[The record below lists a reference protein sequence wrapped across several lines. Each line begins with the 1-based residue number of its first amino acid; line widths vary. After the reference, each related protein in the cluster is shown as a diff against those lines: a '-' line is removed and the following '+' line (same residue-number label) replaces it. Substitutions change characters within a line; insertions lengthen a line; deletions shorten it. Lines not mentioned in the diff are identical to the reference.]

1 MNKNELRAVMMKHGE
16 RMVDLAKHLGI
27 ATSSLSNKVN
37 GLCNFKRD
45 EIAEICNHYSL
56 TSDELFNIFFDDAV
70 NHQVTEKEKEVTA

>member
-1 MNKNELRAVMMKHGE
+1 MKKNELRAVRMKDGE
-16 RMVDLAKHLGI
+16 RMADLAKNLGI

-56 TSDELFNIFFDDAV
+56 TADELYNIFFNDVV
-70 NHQVTEKEKEVTA
+70 NHQVTEKEKEVTR